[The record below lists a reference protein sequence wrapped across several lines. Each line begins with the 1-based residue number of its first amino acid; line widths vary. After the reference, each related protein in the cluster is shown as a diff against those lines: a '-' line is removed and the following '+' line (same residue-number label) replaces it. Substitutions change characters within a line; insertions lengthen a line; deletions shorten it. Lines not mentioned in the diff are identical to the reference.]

1 MNKQDFLK
9 ILQPDIKAVQLGDS
23 QVWVSQWSLESSD
36 RVIKAQSEYADN
48 KITWND
54 FLTVVATCSICDE
67 SGELVFTESDFTLVQ
82 KFGARKLKDVYL
94 AALALNR
101 IESEEIEETEK
112 N

>member
-1 MNKQDFLK
+1 MKKEDFLK
-9 ILQPDIKAVQLGDS
+9 ILQPDIKAVPLGDS

-36 RVIKAQSEYADN
+36 HVIKAQAEYADE

-54 FLTVVATCSICDE
+54 FLTVVATCSICNE
-67 SGELVFTESDFTLVQ
+67 SGELIFNQSDFELVQ

-94 AALALNR
+94 AALELNR
-101 IESEEIEETEK
+101 IESEEIEESEK

>member
-9 ILQPDIKAVQLGDS
+9 ILQPDTKAVPLGDS

-36 RVIKAQSEYADN
+36 RVIKAQAEYADE

-67 SGELVFTESDFTLVQ
+67 TGDLVFDESDFDAV
-82 KFGARKLKDVYL
+82 KKMGARKLKDVYL

-101 IESEEIEETEK
+101 IDAEESEESEK